1 MGLTGIA
8 PAFRVLANGDDITAK
23 INERLISLSLS
34 DGVGLESD
42 TLEIM
47 LADDEP
53 ANPIQMPETGA
64 ELELS
69 LGYDNWI
76 QRMGLFICDE
86 VELAGW
92 PGTMTIRARAATY
105 DKSKGGK
112 IDLQTQKSRSW
123 TKGTKFGDMV
133 KKIAEEHGME
143 SAVSESM
150 AKITLPHTDQA
161 DESDLN
167 LLLRLAKKYDGVVK
181 PSGGKITVTKRG
193 EGKNA
198 SGEELPTITLTA
210 QDCTAFRLTSQ
221 KRENAGTVVAYY
233 QVTKKAARNEVKVGE
248 GEPVKRIGKYY
259 PTQAMALDAAKAE
272 LSKRQR
278 NQVTV
283 AVTLPGDPSIAAECK
298 LVLVGFR
305 DGIDGEWLI
314 TRADHR
320 LDDNGYSCDVEA
332 TKPNSEEEPHVQII
346 ERKKPQ
352 ESDPPDDDGPGH
364 VIEEKDIN
372 EGDDGPGG
380 VIGEK

>member
-8 PAFRVLANGDDITAK
+8 PAFKLLANTTDVTAK
-23 INERLISLSLS
+23 LSGRLISLNLS
-34 DGVGLESD
+34 DGVGYESD
-42 TLEIM
+42 LLEIT
-47 LADDEP
+47 LADDDP
-53 ANPIQMPETGA
+53 LIPIDMPETGA
-64 ELELS
+64 ELELF
-69 LGYDNWI
+69 LGYDNWT

-112 IDLQTQKSRSW
+112 TDLQTQKSRSW

-133 KKIAEEHGME
+133 KKIASEHGME

-193 EGKNA
+193 EGKTA
-198 SGEELPTITLTA
+198 SGEELPTIVLTA
-210 QDCTAFRLTSQ
+210 SDCTAFRLTSQ
-221 KRENAGTVVAYY
+221 KRENAGTVVAHY
-233 QVTKKAARNEVKVGE
+233 QVTKKAAKYDVKVGE
-248 GEPVKRIGKYY
+248 GEPVKKIGKYY
-259 PTQAMALDAAKAE
+259 PTKEMALDAAKAE
-272 LSKRQR
+272 LAKRQR
-278 NQVTV
+278 DQVTV
-283 AVTLPGDPSIAAECK
+283 SVTLPGDPTIAAECK

-305 DGIDGEWLI
+305 PGVDGEWLI
-314 TRADHR
+314 TSANHR

-332 TKPNSEEEPHVQII
+332 TKPNSEEEPQVEVI

-352 ESDPPDDDGPGH
+352 EGDPPDDDGPGH
-364 VIEEKDIN
+364 VIEEK
-372 EGDDGPGG
+372 
-380 VIGEK
+380 